1 MWVFYNWILS
11 KYLFLSSLERE
22 LVLGD
27 LPVDGAEEGDADTG
41 LPGLDP
47 GVLEMGFIGDHL
59 HFAQH
64 VALLHINIVIFTD
77 LLDQLLAHLQ
87 AGYVVLLV

>member
-1 MWVFYNWILS
+1 
-11 KYLFLSSLERE
+11 
-22 LVLGD
+22 
-27 LPVDGAEEGDADTG
+27 
-41 LPGLDP
+41 
-47 GVLEMGFIGDHL
+47 MGFIGDHL